1 MKVPSLD
8 DYISLSEA
16 AKLFGHHKNFWAR
29 LCQQGKLPG
38 ARKMGRMWVVPRESA
53 QNYTPGPQGFAA
65 VKKRAEEA
73 AVLAPVAPVPLQGT
87 EKQVAWADKIR
98 TAFFALPE
106 GLMKDAGP
114 RVERIIRNRLA
125 TEPSA
130 KWWIDNRDNAL
141 LNPLWLMGRACVM
154 LEPFFHV
161 SVLQNRT
168 QPSDEER
175 WGELRKHID
184 KLSDDELFRLFFHAG
199 NGDMLEDCP
208 PILDREIREA
218 AEDEARRTIR
228 PEHPV
233 SELVVRI
240 MDSGLSDQERG
251 VISIR
256 TRQRDE
262 NVSQTLRRLGFGWDN
277 GAWKI
282 GYGARDSGVENRIV
296 EAAVNLVGYG
306 FIVTVPRPELVE
318 RVMNAEYEPLQT
330 KRIKA
335 LKDGSGFVVSWFF
348 SDGDFYEE
356 LRKIPGAQWDHEKK
370 RMVVPSEMYR
380 DVLDFVD
387 EHGFQMSDG
396 AKTLA
401 EEAER
406 IRREALVSDV
416 KPRKPKTRAKP
427 KVGEI
432 DESLR
437 DDD

>member
-38 ARKMGRMWVVPRESA
+38 ARKMGRMWVVPRESV

-73 AVLAPVAPVPLQGT
+73 AAMEPVAPVPLQGT
-87 EKQVAWADKIR
+87 EKQVAWAEKIR

-106 GLMKDAGP
+106 GLMKLAGP

-125 TEPSA
+125 AESSA
-130 KWWIDNRDNAL
+130 KWWIDNRDNAM
-141 LNPLWLMGRACVM
+141 LNPLYFMGRARAM
-154 LEPFFHV
+154 LEFFFHI
-161 SVLQNRT
+161 SVLRHKT
-168 QPSDEER
+168 LPSDEER

-184 KLSDDELFRLFFHAG
+184 GLSDNEIFRLFFHAG
-199 NGDMLEDCP
+199 NGDMIEDCP
-208 PILDREIREA
+208 PILDREIRMA
-218 AEDEARRTIR
+218 AEDEAQRTIR

-233 SELVVRI
+233 SELVVKI
-240 MDSGLSDQERG
+240 GDSGLSDRG
-251 VISIR
+251 RGTISIR

-262 NVSQTLRRLGFGWDN
+262 DVSQMLRRLGFGWSD
-277 GAWKI
+277 GAWKL
-282 GYGARDSGVENRIV
+282 GYGARDSGMENRIV
-296 EAAVNLVGYG
+296 EAAVNLVACG
-306 FIVTVPRPELVE
+306 FIVTVPRLELVE
-318 RVMNAEYEPLQT
+318 RVVNSEYDPLET
-330 KRIKA
+330 KIVKA

-348 SDGDFYEE
+348 SDGDYYEE

-380 DVLDFVD
+380 DVLDFAD
-387 EHGFQMSDG
+387 EHGFRMSDG
-396 AKTLA
+396 AKGLA

-416 KPRKPKTRAKP
+416 KPRKPKTRAKL